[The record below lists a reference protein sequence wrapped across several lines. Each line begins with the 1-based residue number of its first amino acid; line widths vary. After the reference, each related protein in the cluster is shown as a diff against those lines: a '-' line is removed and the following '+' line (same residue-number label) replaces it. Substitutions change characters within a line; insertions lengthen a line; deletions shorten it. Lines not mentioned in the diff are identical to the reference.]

1 MKDVV
6 QIKAELFEGQHDALI
21 AFYETYP
28 RLFVNKL
35 LLRLCE
41 AFMPT
46 YKPNLSFFRPHPA
59 TPGAKSRKIAIRV
72 DKDLCPMFWQFYKE
86 LPYGSR
92 VLVAI
97 NLMNHYVQMVEGDRQ
112 MLEQVYWKGTL
123 DDLPAVASVQAAQI
137 EAESGEPATDGGERD
152 LKPDNTKAMGNESIV
167 APHPPVDPLSAVQ
180 VGL

>member
-41 AFMPT
+41 AFMPA

-59 TPGAKSRKIAIRV
+59 APGAKSRKIAIRV

-112 MLEQVYWKGTL
+112 MLERVYWKGTL
-123 DDLPAVASVQAAQI
+123 EDLPAVATVQLAQR
-137 EAESGEPATDGGERD
+137 EDVPVEPALDGGVKDVE
-152 LKPDNTKAMGNESIV
+152 PESPRTMDKEPV
-167 APHPPVDPLSAVQ
+167 DALPPLVDPLSTVQ

>member
-112 MLEQVYWKGTL
+112 MLEQVYWKGTME
-123 DDLPAVASVQAAQI
+123 DLPAVASVQEAQR
-137 EAESGEPATDGGERD
+137 EAQPLEPLAEGN
-152 LKPDNTKAMGNESIV
+152 LQAVPPDNSSSDDDAAL
-167 APHPPVDPLSAVQ
+167 APSPTIDPLSAVH

>member
-41 AFMPT
+41 VLMPA
-46 YKPNLSFFRPHPA
+46 YKPNLSFFTPHPEA
-59 TPGAKSRKIAIRV
+59 PGAKSRKVAIRIER
-72 DKDLCPMFWQFYKE
+72 DQCPLFWEFYKE

-92 VLVAI
+92 KLVAI
-97 NLMNHYVQMVEGDRQ
+97 NLMNHYVQMVEGDKQ
-112 MLEQVYWKGTL
+112 MLERVYWQGTMEE
-123 DDLPAVASVQAAQI
+123 LPAVASVQEAQREAKPLEPSAEGNLQAVPTDNSSSDDDAALTASPTI
-137 EAESGEPATDGGERD
+137 
-152 LKPDNTKAMGNESIV
+152 
-167 APHPPVDPLSAVQ
+167 DPLSAVN

>member
-41 AFMPT
+41 AFMPA

-59 TPGAKSRKIAIRV
+59 APGAKSRKIAIRV
-72 DKDLCPMFWQFYKE
+72 RIPRHSDTQP
-86 LPYGSR
+86 
-92 VLVAI
+92 
-97 NLMNHYVQMVEGDRQ
+97 
-112 MLEQVYWKGTL
+112 TL
-123 DDLPAVASVQAAQI
+123 IRTPVPRSFGQAV
-137 EAESGEPATDGGERD
+137 
-152 LKPDNTKAMGNESIV
+152 
-167 APHPPVDPLSAVQ
+167 
-180 VGL
+180 

>member
-41 AFMPT
+41 VFMPA
-46 YKPNLSFFRPHPA
+46 YKPNLSFFTPHPSA
-59 TPGAKSRKIAIRV
+59 HGANSRKVAIRI
-72 DKDLCPMFWQFYKE
+72 DRDQCPLFWQFYKE

-97 NLMNHYVQMVEGDRQ
+97 NLMNHYVQMVEGDKQ
-112 MLEQVYWKGTL
+112 MLERVYWKGTME
-123 DDLPAVASVQAAQI
+123 DLPAVASGQEPKLEAQ
-137 EAESGEPATDGGERD
+137 SNEPAAEGIVPAIEPVT
-152 LKPDNTKAMGNESIV
+152 TASISGSD
-167 APHPPVDPLSAVQ
+167 ALATTQPIDPLSTVQ

>member
-41 AFMPT
+41 VLMPA
-46 YKPNLSFFRPHPA
+46 YKPNLSFFTPHPEA
-59 TPGAKSRKIAIRV
+59 SGAKSRKVAIRIER
-72 DKDLCPMFWQFYKE
+72 DQCPLFWEFYKE

-92 VLVAI
+92 KLVAI
-97 NLMNHYVQMVEGDRQ
+97 NLMNHYVQMVEGDKQ
-112 MLEQVYWKGTL
+112 MLERVYWQGTMEE
-123 DDLPAVASVQAAQI
+123 LPAVVPIQEAQREVQPLEPSAEGNLQAVPSENSSSDEDAALTSSPTI
-137 EAESGEPATDGGERD
+137 
-152 LKPDNTKAMGNESIV
+152 
-167 APHPPVDPLSAVQ
+167 DPLSAVH

>member
-1 MKDVV
+1 MKAVV

-41 AFMPT
+41 VLMPA
-46 YKPNLSFFRPHPA
+46 YKPNLSFFTPHPEAPGA
-59 TPGAKSRKIAIRV
+59 TPRKVAIRI
-72 DKDLCPMFWQFYKE
+72 DKDQCPLFWEFYKQ

-92 VLVAI
+92 KLVAI
-97 NLMNHYVQMVEGDRQ
+97 NLMNHYVQMVEGDKQ
-112 MLEQVYWKGTL
+112 MLERVYWKGTMEE
-123 DDLPAVASVQAAQI
+123 LPAVASVKEAQREIQQPEPSAEGSLQA
-137 EAESGEPATDGGERD
+137 
-152 LKPDNTKAMGNESIV
+152 V
-167 APHPPVDPLSAVQ
+167 APDSNVSTDDDATLTPAPTIDPLSAVH